1 MATIYWYLFRLDS
14 RKEKMRA
21 FMGDLNNFTPNLK
34 FAYDSGKED
43 LFLGP
48 LRHPVQRWINW
59 SPHKTHRAINTCIIY
74 LIQNIHKRII
84 VYRQIVI

>member
-34 FAYDSGKED
+34 FAYDSGKKKISFLD
-43 LFLGP
+43 LY
-48 LRHPVQRWINW
+48 V
-59 SPHKTHRAINTCIIY
+59 T
-74 LIQNIHKRII
+74 
-84 VYRQIVI
+84 

>member
-34 FAYDSGKED
+34 FAYDSGKKKISFLD
-43 LFLGP
+43 LYVTQSNGELTDLHIKP
-48 LRHPVQRWINW
+48 TT
-59 SPHKTHRAINTCIIY
+59 S
-74 LIQNIHKRII
+74 LIPASFISSRT
-84 VYRQIVI
+84 Y